1 MTRKCGQVV
10 VTQVQLVQVVHT
22 REQIFIKITD
32 VGKLHGDF
40 TDMSEASVKELTRIQ
55 TTQVILVQDD
65 GRNVVTCS
73 G

>member
-1 MTRKCGQVV
+1 MTRKCGQGVV
-10 VTQVQLVQVVHT
+10 AQIQLVQVVHT

-40 TDMSEASVKELTRIQ
+40 TDMSEASVNELKRIQ
-55 TTQVILVQDD
+55 TTQVILVQAD
-65 GRNVVTCS
+65 GLNVVTCS